1 MLMQSALSCDT
12 RKFLGQQYYRTL
24 SPTPPPSSDS
34 ISGSLLG
41 VSRKLQNLLN
51 VSPGATPSTP
61 PRSVRLA
68 SPFHQEMKANKSKP
82 KTRSRKTTPKTT
94 PKPSTPRA
102 ITPTVSRAQ
111 TPTAPPRTRKRS
123 RSVYEDGESETEI
136 EMAGPRRLRDE
147 YTTPKRLR
155 HFPYHMPRGL
165 GIADFESLNGHSAE
179 QNTSHQ
185 ETESE
190 ALPQIILPSIEIEDT
205 EVSNT
210 NDKADWTA
218 EEDEQLVDMVLEKF
232 RLTKRD
238 WQECARRIGKDDA
251 SVGKRWQALLGE
263 GNIGL
268 RRGSGQ
274 FVRGRLD
281 GYQEIVYNW
290 KDTLGKRCLEEEV

>member
-1 MLMQSALSCDT
+1 MQSALSCDT
-12 RKFLGQQYYRTL
+12 RKFLGQPYYRGL

-51 VSPGATPSTP
+51 VSPGSTPSTP

-68 SPFHQEMKANKSKP
+68 SPFRQEIKANKPKP
-82 KTRSRKTTPKTT
+82 KTRSRKTTPKPNNT
-94 PKPSTPRA
+94 PRVSAHKAVTPRA
-102 ITPTVSRAQ
+102 STPTVSRAK

-123 RSVYEDGESETEI
+123 RNVYEDDESEN
-136 EMAGPRRLRDE
+136 EMAGVRRSRDG

-155 HFPYHMPRGL
+155 HFPYHMPLGL
-165 GIADFESLNGHSAE
+165 GIADFESLNDNAT
-179 QNTSHQ
+179 QQ
-185 ETESE
+185 ETESGSE

-205 EVSNT
+205 DTANNKT
-210 NDKADWTA
+210 AWTA
-218 EEDEQLVDMVLEKF
+218 EEDEQLVDLVLEKF

-281 GYQEIVYNW
+281 GCFEQS
-290 KDTLGKRCLEEEV
+290 

>member
-12 RKFLGQQYYRTL
+12 RKFLSQPHYRGL
-24 SPTPPPSSDS
+24 SPTPPPSSDG

-41 VSRKLQNLLN
+41 VSRKLQSLLN
-51 VSPGATPSTP
+51 VSPGPTPSTP
-61 PRSVRLA
+61 RRSVRLA
-68 SPFHQEMKANKSKP
+68 SPFHQEIKTKP
-82 KTRSRKTTPKTT
+82 KTRSRKTTPKIHT
-94 PKPSTPRA
+94 PRSSAPRSSTPRA
-102 ITPTVSRAQ
+102 TTPTVSRAK
-111 TPTAPPRTRKRS
+111 TPTAPPRVRKRS
-123 RSVYEDGESETEI
+123 RSVYEDGESEH
-136 EMAGPRRLRDE
+136 EMPDVRRQRDG
-147 YTTPKRLR
+147 YTTPKRMR
-155 HFPYHMPRGL
+155 HFPYHMPLGL
-165 GIADFESLNGHSAE
+165 GIADFETLN
-179 QNTSHQ
+179 NPPKQ
-185 ETESE
+185 ESSPE

-205 EVSNT
+205 DTNT
-210 NDKADWTA
+210 ITNTDNVKTDWTA

-281 GYQEIVYNW
+281 GCFQP
-290 KDTLGKRCLEEEV
+290 

>member
-12 RKFLGQQYYRTL
+12 RKFLGQPYYRGL

-41 VSRKLQNLLN
+41 VSRKLQSLLN
-51 VSPGATPSTP
+51 VSPGPSPSTP

-68 SPFHQEMKANKSKP
+68 SPFHQEVKAKP
-82 KTRSRKTTPKTT
+82 KTRSRKTTPKIN
-94 PKPSTPRA
+94 TPRSSTSRA
-102 ITPTVSRAQ
+102 TTPTVSRAK
-111 TPTAPPRTRKRS
+111 TPTAPPRIRKRS
-123 RSVYEDGESETEI
+123 RSVYEDGESEN
-136 EMAGPRRLRDE
+136 EMPGVRRQRDG
-147 YTTPKRLR
+147 YTTPKRMR
-155 HFPYHMPRGL
+155 HFPYHMPLGL
-165 GIADFESLNGHSAE
+165 GIADFESLNNIPQHESG
-179 QNTSHQ
+179 
-185 ETESE
+185 SE

-205 EVSNT
+205 DNNT
-210 NDKADWTA
+210 NANNDKTEWTA

-238 WQECARRIGKDDA
+238 WEECARRIGKDDA

-281 GYQEIVYNW
+281 GCFQP
-290 KDTLGKRCLEEEV
+290 

>member
-12 RKFLGQQYYRTL
+12 RKFLSQQYYRGL

-41 VSRKLQNLLN
+41 VSRKLQSLLN
-51 VSPGATPSTP
+51 VSPGPTPSTP

-68 SPFHQEMKANKSKP
+68 SPFHQEVKANKPKP
-82 KTRSRKTTPKTT
+82 KTRSRKTTPKAN
-94 PKPSTPRA
+94 TPRA
-102 ITPTVSRAQ
+102 SASRSSTSRATTPAVSRAK
-111 TPTAPPRTRKRS
+111 TPTAPPRIRKRS
-123 RSVYEDGESETEI
+123 RSVYEDGESEN
-136 EMAGPRRLRDE
+136 EMTGGRRQRDG

-155 HFPYHMPRGL
+155 HFPYHMPLGL
-165 GIADFESLNGHSAE
+165 GIADFESLNDMPKTDSG
-179 QNTSHQ
+179 
-185 ETESE
+185 SE

-205 EVSNT
+205 DTNT
-210 NDKADWTA
+210 NNANTDNDKTDWTT

-238 WQECARRIGKDDA
+238 WEECARRIGKDDA

-281 GYQEIVYNW
+281 GCFQP
-290 KDTLGKRCLEEEV
+290 